1 MSTTVN
7 VSGLRELNAALAE
20 LPRNIG
26 RNVLRGA
33 VRAGAAVVRDEAKIK
48 APVVT
53 GQLRRAIYMKQI
65 REQSSMVRQV
75 FYVGVR
81 RGKQY
86 QKLTTKGGKD
96 RSMDAYYA
104 QFVEHGHFSRPAGM
118 HRMNRRGS
126 SYSIH
131 SKGDLLFNRLPQG
144 LDRSTQLERMVAAGT
159 IRWIPARPFMRPAW
173 DARKEDALK
182 ALAAYIEQRIPQ
194 EVAKSR
200 K

>member
-1 MSTTVN
+1 MASSVQ
-7 VSGLRELNAALAE
+7 VKGLRELNAALAD

-33 VRAGAAVVRDEAKIK
+33 VRAGAVVVRDEAKVR

-53 GQLRRAIYMKQI
+53 GQLRRALYMKQI
-65 REQSSMVRQV
+65 REQSNALRQV

-81 RGKQY
+81 AGKAY
-86 QKLTTKGGKD
+86 RNLTTKGGKD

-104 QFVEHGHFSRPAGM
+104 KFVEYGHFSR
-118 HRMNRRGS
+118 
-126 SYSIH
+126 
-131 SKGDLLFNRLPQG
+131 
-144 LDRSTQLERMVAAGT
+144 RSTGRGFAKIGYRRSDRGQRNNELLAGEVQSGAV
-159 IRWIPARPFMRPAW
+159 RWIAARPFMRPAW

-182 ALAAYIEQRIPQ
+182 ALAAYLEQRIPQ